1 MRESKTKE
9 LRKFCDYKAHL
20 SGNLGAF
27 LAMRKSY
34 RKIKK
39 EYQKLTP
46 GEKAKST
53 AFMVAAERAGVLDS
67 LVSE

>member
-1 MRESKTKE
+1 MNEKKTKQ

-27 LAMRKSY
+27 MQMRTSY

-39 EYQKLTP
+39 AYQTLTP
-46 GEKAKST
+46 QEKGKSS

-67 LVSE
+67 LSGE